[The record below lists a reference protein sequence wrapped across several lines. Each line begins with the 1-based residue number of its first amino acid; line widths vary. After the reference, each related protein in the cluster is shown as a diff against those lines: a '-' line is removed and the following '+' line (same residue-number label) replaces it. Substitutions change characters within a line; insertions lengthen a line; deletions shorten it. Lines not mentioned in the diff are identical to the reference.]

1 MTMQAPPNTPE
12 AEKSVLGQI
21 MAGGPKVA
29 GNVIGTLLEPGDFY
43 SSAHRAL
50 FEKLVEHYYADEPVD
65 AITIAEACVKRL
77 TNLWN
82 CDADTAIVRVRDMA
96 VGQKFAGQVADHAKI
111 IKADSD
117 SRALLQVAASIEA
130 AVEAADQTPQEI
142 GAHASQEAMKIAT
155 NTILTSEILSFGDI
169 GRRYIRAAE
178 REMVARQ
185 QGVEL
190 GAYFGVR
197 FMDDFMRGLRPT
209 ELWICGGEPG
219 AGKSAVCWDAARR
232 FAERQFAKN
241 PPERRVGA
249 FVLSLEM
256 GELDSEVRI
265 AQALTKID
273 GGVLREAKQSRT
285 ELTRIINE
293 WGRRKE
299 IPLWFNFASNLR
311 ASQLRALIV
320 EAIRRHNVGLVI
332 IDHFR
337 YFDLDRRVRDPIQE
351 DEEKAR
357 FLKEEIAKDLNV
369 AVVCL
374 AHTTKGIESS
384 SDRRPTLSHLRGS
397 GLVAAH
403 ADFVSFVYRP
413 WMYATEQAKN
423 NGQVFETDA
432 EMIWRKNRHSHD
444 GIAAFHFEPQTMTVT
459 DRALQAAP

>member
-1 MTMQAPPNTPE
+1 MTTATMKAPPNTPE
-12 AEKSVLGQI
+12 AERSVLGQI

-29 GNVIGTLLEPGDFY
+29 GGVIGTLLEPGDFY
-43 SSAHRAL
+43 SSAHRAI
-50 FEKLVEHYYADEPVD
+50 FEKLIEQYYADEPVD
-65 AITIAEACVKRL
+65 PITVAESCVKRL

-82 CDADTAIVRVRDMA
+82 CDQDQAIVRVRDMV
-96 VGQKFAGQVADHAKI
+96 VGQKFSGRVADHAKI
-111 IKADSD
+111 IKEDSD
-117 SRALLQVAASIEA
+117 RRALLQVAASIEGA
-130 AVEAADQTPQEI
+130 IDADEKTPSEI
-142 GAHASQEAMKIAT
+142 GASASQEAMRIAT
-155 NTILTSEILSFGDI
+155 NTLLTSEILSFGDI
-169 GRRYIRAAE
+169 GRRYIREAE
-178 REMVARQ
+178 REMLARK

-190 GAYFGVR
+190 GAYFGVD
-197 FMDDFMRGLRPT
+197 FLDMFMRGLRPT

-219 AGKSAVCWDAARR
+219 AGKSAVCWDAGRR

-273 GGVLREAKQSRT
+273 GGKLREAKQSRQ
-285 ELTRIINE
+285 ELMKIVNE

-320 EAIRRHNVGLVI
+320 EAIRRHNIGLVI

-357 FLKEEIAKDLNV
+357 FLKEDIAKDLNV

-384 SDRRPTLSHLRGS
+384 ADRRPTLSHLRGS

-413 WMYATEQAKN
+413 FMYASQKAKDE
-423 NGQVFETDA
+423 GQVYETDA

-444 GIAAFHFEPQTMTVT
+444 GIATFHFEPQTMTVT
-459 DRALQAAP
+459 DRA